1 MDYIKESWI
10 REKIQLKYKLINYMK
25 TIELIGF

>member
-1 MDYIKESWI
+1 MESMKKSWI
-10 REKIQLKYKLINYMK
+10 KEKIQLKCKLINYMK